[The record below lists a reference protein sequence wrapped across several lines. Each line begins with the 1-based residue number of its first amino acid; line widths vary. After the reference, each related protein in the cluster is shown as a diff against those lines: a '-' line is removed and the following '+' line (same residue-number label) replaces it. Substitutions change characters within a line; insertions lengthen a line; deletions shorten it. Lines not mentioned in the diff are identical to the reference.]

1 MTGRP
6 APQIELSDAS
16 LGYAGRPVLR
26 KVSWTIRRG
35 SMTALVGPNGGG
47 KSTLLKAIAGELRPL
62 AGAIDRHGIEPGAIG
77 YLPQSSDFDRQ
88 FPIQVKHVVAMG
100 LWPKLGPFGNLRKKD
115 AETVDDALAG
125 VGLAGFGRNGIGELS
140 GGELQRVLF
149 ARMMVLDA
157 SVILLDEPF
166 VAIDRDTVSDLLAIV
181 TGWHREGRTIVA
193 ALHDL
198 DHVRSAFPE
207 AMRIAGGTA
216 TLGSTAEILGVAGVV
231 APAVSAGSNA
241 RPGAVA

>member
-1 MTGRP
+1 MTAQP
-6 APQIELSDAS
+6 AAPIEMSDVS
-16 LGYAGRPVLR
+16 LGYGGRPVLR
-26 KVSWTIRRG
+26 QVKWTIRPG

-62 AGAIDRHGIEPGAIG
+62 AGTIDRHGAEPGAIA
-77 YLPQSSDFDRQ
+77 YLPQSFDFDRQ

-100 LWPKLGPFGNLRKKD
+100 LWPKLGPFGNLRKRD
-115 AETVDDALAG
+115 ADAVDGALAR
-125 VGLAGFGRNGIGELS
+125 VGLAGFGRKGIGELS

-157 SVILLDEPF
+157 SIILLDEPF
-166 VAIDRDTVSDLLAIV
+166 AAIDRDAVADLLAIM
-181 TGWHREGRTIVA
+181 TGWHLDGRTIVA

-198 DHVRSAFPE
+198 DLVRSTFPE

-216 TLGSTAEILGVAGVV
+216 TLGASAEILGVAGVV
-231 APAVSAGSNA
+231 TPPVPAGSDA
-241 RPGAVA
+241 LPGAVA